1 MDKAEGLGVQ
11 GLAWAYL
18 KAVID
23 KGFITAAALA
33 SQNLCSSVCL
43 VTKKGVTDVFH
54 VGSYLVG
61 AACLKATLDEGDI
74 AEFLYHLP
82 MGDSIFSDA

>member
-1 MDKAEGLGVQ
+1 VYKAEGLGVQ

-33 SQNLCSSVCL
+33 SQYLCSSVCL
-43 VTKKGVTDVFH
+43 ISKEGMTDVFH